1 MRLKVSPI
9 GKTLPEC
16 VNLVLFRRVAVA
28 EFEDRML
35 NALRGGE

>member
-1 MRLKVSPI
+1 
-9 GKTLPEC
+9 
-16 VNLVLFRRVAVA
+16 LVLFRRVAVA